1 MIFYLATAIL
11 LHLLPDPCE
20 KIAAPTKGQIWKFDY
35 VWYYSPLKLRTNS
48 LCANDTQEFFYI
60 KQRDRASFI
69 AMKKVKITKE
79 SSCKNNSLFNGK
91 QKLFRGML
99 DSSKEGNANLSTVKE
114 KEILTEIAL
123 LNDKI
128 DHAGTYDCTPLNTK
142 GVTDPDDMW
151 ETCEC
156 ILYGFYTGGKMGLSE
171 RIIQR

>member
-1 MIFYLATAIL
+1 M
-11 LHLLPDPCE
+11 
-20 KIAAPTKGQIWKFDY
+20 
-35 VWYYSPLKLRTNS
+35 
-48 LCANDTQEFFYI
+48 
-60 KQRDRASFI
+60 
-69 AMKKVKITKE
+69 
-79 SSCKNNSLFNGK
+79 
-91 QKLFRGML
+91 
-99 DSSKEGNANLSTVKE
+99 KE

>member
-11 LHLLPDPCE
+11 LYLLPDPCE
-20 KIAAPTKGQIWKFDY
+20 KIPAPTKGQIWKFDF
-35 VWYYSPLKLRTNS
+35 VWNYSPLKLRNNS
-48 LCANDTQEFFYI
+48 ICGSDALDYFYV
-60 KQRDRASFI
+60 KQRDRASYI

-99 DSSKEGNANLSTVKE
+99 DSAKEVNVDLSSSKE

-123 LNDKI
+123 FNNKI
-128 DHAGTYDCTPLNTK
+128 EHAGTYDCTPLNTK

-156 ILYGFYTGGKMGLSE
+156 ILYGFYTGGKFGLAE
-171 RIIQR
+171 RVKK